1 MRQIFLISILFC
13 GSDNVSTGFSPSLS
27 SARRPVT
34 ETRQRP
40 TTSTR
45 LYGLFGRFRKKKT
58 VEQVKPIVVGDLLP
72 DGDVEV
78 LKHGAEEG
86 AVDYATESIRTLLGT
101 GKTLLVGE

>member
-1 MRQIFLISILFC
+1 MRQIILISILFC
-13 GSDNVSTGFSPSLS
+13 GSNDVATAFSPSS

-34 ETRQRP
+34 VPRSR
-40 TTSTR
+40 TR
-45 LYGLFGRFRKKKT
+45 LHGLLGRFRKKKT
-58 VEQVKPIVVGDLLP
+58 VEQIKPISVGDLLP

-86 AVDYATESIRTLLGT
+86 AVDYATESIRNLLGQ